1 MNKISQN
8 IDLLNERIGK
18 LTSYLAIPL
27 ILITFLVA
35 FMRYALDFGS
45 IAIQEITIYLHALI
59 FTTGASY
66 ALKHN
71 MHVRIDIFYNKFS
84 KDLKKTIDFYGT
96 ILLLLPTC
104 ILIIISSFNYVI
116 TSILLLESSK
126 EAGGLPI
133 LYILKTYI
141 LLMAIMLILQAFSEL
156 IKNSKGKNKKC

>member
-1 MNKISQN
+1 MMKKISEK
-8 IDLLNERIGK
+8 IDLFNEKIG
-18 LTSYLAIPL
+18 TISSYLIIPM

-84 KDLKKTIDFYGT
+84 KDLK
-96 ILLLLPTC
+96 
-104 ILIIISSFNYVI
+104 
-116 TSILLLESSK
+116 
-126 EAGGLPI
+126 
-133 LYILKTYI
+133 
-141 LLMAIMLILQAFSEL
+141 
-156 IKNSKGKNKKC
+156 

>member
-66 ALKHN
+66 TLKNN
-71 MHVRIDIFYNKFS
+71 MHVRIDIF
-84 KDLKKTIDFYGT
+84 
-96 ILLLLPTC
+96 
-104 ILIIISSFNYVI
+104 
-116 TSILLLESSK
+116 
-126 EAGGLPI
+126 
-133 LYILKTYI
+133 
-141 LLMAIMLILQAFSEL
+141 
-156 IKNSKGKNKKC
+156 